1 MLFPRSPFEQI
12 PSLAVDFNAASESYS
27 FGDLAT
33 VPSSDVDFTVETWNY
48 FTSLAG
54 FKEYVGKATS
64 TTGWYLMV
72 ASGGGTN
79 FQIAFDDA
87 RVASLGNTQVVN
99 VWTYHCF
106 VHNASANTVQGYYAS
121 EGGTLTTGTLTS
133 AIAGPTAS
141 TAAMRIGSQ
150 DAFPTDG
157 GIVRLAVVRVW
168 RAARSESEL
177 LAIWNKR
184 FLPNDAPYPDLAFVW
199 DANLD
204 AGIAPLDHITQTVGT
219 LIGSPTIYF
228 QGPALDWIASLPEWL
243 IEAAAGGTAFTRTFT
258 SAIAHTATVARAAGC
273 ARVLTSAIA
282 SSATIVRVGACV
294 RVLTSAIASSATIV
308 RVGACVRTFS
318 SAIASSATI
327 VRVGACVRTFSS
339 AIASSATIVRV
350 GACVRTFTSAIA
362 HTRTLTR
369 TINGGATAVTRT
381 ISSAIASSATV
392 TRAAG
397 CVRVLTSAIASSS
410 SASRIAARTRAI
422 SSAIAQYT
430 TISRV
435 AAGARTLTSSIASS
449 AVVSRT
455 AGQLRSIAS
464 SSASSA
470 VVSRV
475 GAFGRSITSVI
486 TFLATLVRGNGA
498 TDARYFL
505 PAYAQGFHL
514 AQAPTAPM
522 TPAATSAI
530 RQPPMTPTRDLAA
543 AQRRYLEIV

>member
-64 TTGWYLMV
+64 TTGWYLLV
-72 ASGGGTN
+72 AFGGGTN

-294 RVLTSAIASSATIV
+294 R
-308 RVGACVRTFS
+308 TFS

-327 VRVGACVRTFSS
+327 VRVGACVRVLTS

>member
-12 PSLAVDFNAASESYS
+12 PSLAVDFDAASESYS

-33 VPSSDVDFTVETWNY
+33 VPSSDVDFTIETWNY

-64 TTGWYLMV
+64 TTGWYLLV
-72 ASGGGTN
+72 AFGGGTN

-228 QGPALDWIASLPEWL
+228 QGPALDWIVQLPEWL
-243 IEAAAGGTAFTRTFT
+243 IEAAAGGTAFTRTLSSSIANTVALARAATNTRPVT
-258 SAIAHTATVARAAGC
+258 SSIAHTATVARAA
-273 ARVLTSAIA
+273 A
-282 SSATIVRVGACV
+282 
-294 RVLTSAIASSATIV
+294 
-308 RVGACVRTFS
+308 
-318 SAIASSATI
+318 
-327 VRVGACVRTFSS
+327 
-339 AIASSATIVRV
+339 
-350 GACVRTFTSAIA
+350 
-362 HTRTLTR
+362 
-369 TINGGATAVTRT
+369 N
-381 ISSAIASSATV
+381 
-392 TRAAG
+392 
-397 CVRVLTSAIASSS
+397 
-410 SASRIAARTRAI
+410 TRAI
-422 SSAIAQYT
+422 SSSVANTATVARRIGFVRGLSSAIAHSAT
-430 TISRV
+430 VSRV
-435 AAGARTLTSSIASS
+435 GAFARSISSAIASS

-455 AGQLRSIAS
+455 GVFVRSLSSTIASSAAFTRTINGGSTAYTRTIASSIGHAVTIARQVTNTRGLSSTIANAATIARAGSFVRSLSSTIASSAVISRTASRTRSIAS